1 MKTLTKYELQN
12 LAIIYD
18 ISYHETLLIL
28 AHILNVEYT
37 YLFFEKSYDLSEDDY
52 KTLNLFLS
60 RRNKG
65 EPISKI
71 FEKKEFY
78 GLNFKTTKDTL
89 DPRPETELL
98 IDLFKKYHLNSSQ
111 NLQILDLG
119 SGTGCIGIT
128 LLKLFPN
135 ALCCFADISAKAL
148 SITRENSKMHQVLDR
163 SEFIRSDWFE
173 NIDKKFDVIISNPP
187 YVATSY
193 ELDRETLYDPEAALF
208 AGSDGMEAYRNI
220 LPNASNYLKP
230 DGLLLL
236 EIGYNQAEKI
246 KQISSD
252 LSLLHMERDLAGI
265 RRACVFRSL

>member
-1 MKTLTKYELQN
+1 
-12 LAIIYD
+12 
-18 ISYHETLLIL
+18 
-28 AHILNVEYT
+28 
-37 YLFFEKSYDLSEDDY
+37 
-52 KTLNLFLS
+52 
-60 RRNKG
+60 
-65 EPISKI
+65 
-71 FEKKEFY
+71 
-78 GLNFKTTKDTL
+78 
-89 DPRPETELL
+89 
-98 IDLFKKYHLNSSQ
+98 
-111 NLQILDLG
+111 
-119 SGTGCIGIT
+119 
-128 LLKLFPN
+128 
-135 ALCCFADISAKAL
+135 
-148 SITRENSKMHQVLDR
+148 MHQVLDR